1 MSEALGGIDIGRV
14 MSSDGPIVKCV
25 LLRTTQASSTS
36 SEATVSE
43 MSIREIKQE
52 LESFG
57 VDTSKFVEKPDLQ
70 NALTEARMNS
80 KKPAG
85 SNDDDGKDGGSND
98 DYTFRGE
105 SVPLLKYMEEI
116 EVDTTP
122 KKSMVAQVLGGDFTF
137 LGQYEDEGIMVMVRR
152 PDWEDEDSSFDESD
166 IPPVNPHPLQPPF
179 DEVEVRGDILL
190 IRVAETAEEL
200 DDDDDNE
207 EEEES
212 EEKAGD
218 EQNEE
223 ASDLKPA
230 AVETEEGNEE
240 KVVSVPAND
249 DFFLDYSM
257 EEYLKFASRTDVEG
271 PPILEESDESAE
283 EENEEEAGVSK
294 ADGDEDEDY
303 DPEVDELS
311 DEEFDDEE
319 HQVGMM
325 NLILG
330 QILRKF
336 HEENG
341 RGPDTLELLEM
352 RKALADRLGVEVP
365 PVDEEA
371 CDWDKKAPTPKKGET
386 PKKVVVAEE
395 KNECETIPR
404 EVNNLFGSEND
415 EEAAEEQD
423 EFSGLKRPVKM
434 IYGEEGEE
442 GEEDDDDIQ
451 HHSKKA
457 KLDVCEE
464 SGKEGEVA
472 A

>member
-1 MSEALGGIDIGRV
+1 MSDALAGIDIGRV

-25 LLRTTQASSTS
+25 LLRTQASSP
-36 SEATVSE
+36 SEANVND
-43 MSIREIKQE
+43 MSIRDMKRE
-52 LESFG
+52 LESLG
-57 VDTSKFVEKPDLQ
+57 VDTSQFVEKPDMQ

-80 KKPAG
+80 KKPA
-85 SNDDDGKDGGSND
+85 SNNEDGGND
-98 DYTFRGE
+98 KYIFRGE
-105 SVPLLKYMEEI
+105 SVPLLRYMEEI

-200 DDDDDNE
+200 DDDDDDEKNDHDDEEDE
-207 EEEES
+207 EEENDEES
-212 EEKAGD
+212 KKQGEVVT
-218 EQNEE
+218 
-223 ASDLKPA
+223 DLKPA
-230 AVETEEGNEE
+230 AVGEKESHEE
-240 KVVSVPAND
+240 KQVSVPAND

-283 EENEEEAGVSK
+283 EDDEGEAGESK
-294 ADGDEDEDY
+294 DEDY

-311 DEEFDDEE
+311 DEEYDDEE

-371 CDWDKKAPTPKKGET
+371 CDWDKKAPTPKKPT

-395 KNECETIPR
+395 KNECETFPR
-404 EVNNLFGSEND
+404 EVNNLFASEND
-415 EEAAEEQD
+415 EEAAGEQD
-423 EFSGLKRPVKM
+423 DSSGLKRSVEM
-434 IYGEEGEE
+434 IYGEQ
-442 GEEDDDDIQ
+442 GEEDDADIQ
-451 HHSKKA
+451 HQSKKA
-457 KLDVCEE
+457 NLCKE

>member
-1 MSEALGGIDIGRV
+1 MSEALSGIDIGRV
-14 MSSDGPIVKCV
+14 MSSDGPTVKCV
-25 LLRTTQASSTS
+25 LLRTQANSPSD
-36 SEATVSE
+36 AKVSE
-43 MSIREIKQE
+43 MSIREMKQE

-57 VDTSKFVEKPDLQ
+57 VDTSQFVEKLDLQ
-70 NALTEARMNS
+70 EALTEARMNT
-80 KKPAG
+80 KQPD
-85 SNDDDGKDGGSND
+85 NEE
-98 DYTFRGE
+98 YIFRGE
-105 SVPLLKYMEEI
+105 PVPLRSYMEEI

-122 KKSMVAQVLGGDFTF
+122 KKSMVAQILGGDFTF

-179 DEVEVRGDILL
+179 DDVEVRGDILL
-190 IRVAETAEEL
+190 IKVAETAEEL
-200 DDDDDNE
+200 DADSDDNNDDDDNDDE
-207 EEEES
+207 EI
-212 EEKAGD
+212 K
-218 EQNEE
+218 EQGEIS
-223 ASDLKPA
+223 SDLKPA
-230 AVETEEGNEE
+230 AVEEKEECA
-240 KVVSVPAND
+240 KKLDSVPANE

-257 EEYLKFASRTDVEG
+257 EEYLKYASRTDVEG
-271 PPILEESDESAE
+271 PPMLDESEASCE
-283 EENEEEAGVSK
+283 EEDEEEVGTLK
-294 ADGDEDEDY
+294 DDGGEDKDEDY
-303 DPEVDELS
+303 DPEVEEMS
-311 DEEFDDEE
+311 DEEYDDEE

-365 PVDEEA
+365 PVDEDA
-371 CDWDKKAPTPKKGET
+371 CDWDKKAPTPKKPT

-395 KNECETIPR
+395 RNECETFPR
-404 EVNNLFGSEND
+404 EVNNLFASEND
-415 EEAAEEQD
+415 EDTADADGQD
-423 EFSGLKRPVKM
+423 ESSGLKRPVEM

-442 GEEDDDDIQ
+442 DDDVQ
-451 HHSKKA
+451 HQSKKA
-457 KLDVCEE
+457 NLCEE

>member
-1 MSEALGGIDIGRV
+1 
-14 MSSDGPIVKCV
+14 
-25 LLRTTQASSTS
+25 
-36 SEATVSE
+36 
-43 MSIREIKQE
+43 
-52 LESFG
+52 
-57 VDTSKFVEKPDLQ
+57 
-70 NALTEARMNS
+70 MNS

-85 SNDDDGKDGGSND
+85 CKDDDGKDGGNNE
-98 DYTFRGE
+98 YTFRGE
-105 SVPLLKYMEEI
+105 SVPLLRYMEEI

-200 DDDDDNE
+200 DDDDDDKNDDGDDDNDKE
-207 EEEES
+207 EVESEVKES
-212 EEKAGD
+212 EEQG
-218 EQNEE
+218 EE

-240 KVVSVPAND
+240 KLSVPAND

-283 EENEEEAGVSK
+283 EENEEEAGESK
-294 ADGDEDEDY
+294 AGGDEDEDY

-371 CDWDKKAPTPKKGET
+371 CDWDKKAPTPKKGDT

-415 EEAAEEQD
+415 EEAAGGED
-423 EFSGLKRPVKM
+423 ESSGLKRPVEM

-442 GEEDDDDIQ
+442 NDDDIQ
-451 HHSKKA
+451 HQSKKA
-457 KLDVCEE
+457 NLEVCEE

>member
-25 LLRTTQASSTS
+25 ILRTQASSP
-36 SEATVSE
+36 SEANVND
-43 MSIREIKQE
+43 MSIREMKQE
-52 LESFG
+52 LESLG
-57 VDTSKFVEKPDLQ
+57 VDTSQFVEKPDMQ

-80 KKPAG
+80 KKPA
-85 SNDDDGKDGGSND
+85 STNDEKDGGND
-98 DYTFRGE
+98 EYTFRGE
-105 SVPLLKYMEEI
+105 SVPLLRYMEEI
-116 EVDTTP
+116 EIDTTP
-122 KKSMVAQVLGGDFTF
+122 KKSMVKQVLGGDFTF

-152 PDWEDEDSSFDESD
+152 PDWEDEESSFDESE

-179 DEVEVRGDILL
+179 DEAEVRGDILL

-200 DDDDDNE
+200 DEDDDEKNDNDDEEGEEENE
-207 EEEES
+207 ED
-212 EEKAGD
+212 KK
-218 EQNEE
+218 EQGEVS
-223 ASDLKPA
+223 SDLKPA
-230 AVETEEGNEE
+230 AAEE
-240 KVVSVPAND
+240 KESHEEKQVSVPTND
-249 DFFLDYSM
+249 DFFLDYTM

-271 PPILEESDESAE
+271 PPILEESEESAE
-283 EENEEEAGVSK
+283 EDNEEEAG
-294 ADGDEDEDY
+294 DGDY
-303 DPEVDELS
+303 DPEADELS
-311 DEEFDDEE
+311 DEEYDDEE

-371 CDWDKKAPTPKKGET
+371 CDWDKKAPTPKQPT

-395 KNECETIPR
+395 KNECETYPR
-404 EVNNLFGSEND
+404 EVNNLFANEND
-415 EEAAEEQD
+415 EEASGEQD
-423 EFSGLKRPVKM
+423 DSSGLKRPVEM
-434 IYGEEGEE
+434 IYGDQ
-442 GEEDDDDIQ
+442 GEEDDADNQ
-451 HHSKKA
+451 HQSKKA
-457 KLDVCEE
+457 NLCEE

>member
-1 MSEALGGIDIGRV
+1 MSDALSGIDIGRV
-14 MSSDGPIVKCV
+14 MSSDGPTVKCV
-25 LLRTTQASSTS
+25 ILRT
-36 SEATVSE
+36 EANDSPIDGKACE
-43 MSIREIKQE
+43 MSIREMKQE

-57 VDTSKFVEKPDLQ
+57 VDTSQFVEKSDLLE
-70 NALTEARMNS
+70 ALTEARMNS
-80 KKPAG
+80 KKPA
-85 SNDDDGKDGGSND
+85 NNDGKDDNGE
-98 DYTFRGE
+98 YTFRGE
-105 SVPLLKYMEEI
+105 PVPLMGYMEEI
-116 EVDTTP
+116 AVDTTP
-122 KKSMVAQVLGGDFTF
+122 KKSMVAQILGGDFTF

-179 DEVEVRGDILL
+179 DELEVRGDILL

-200 DDDDDNE
+200 DADNDDNDDD
-207 EEEES
+207 EES
-212 EEKAGD
+212 KERGEI
-218 EQNEE
+218 

-230 AVETEEGNEE
+230 AVEEE
-240 KVVSVPAND
+240 KEEPSEKLVSVPANE

-271 PPILEESDESAE
+271 PPILDESEESSE
-283 EENEEEAGVSK
+283 EENEEEAGTSK
-294 ADGDEDEDY
+294 AGGGEDRDEDY
-303 DPEVDELS
+303 DPEVEELS
-311 DEEFDDEE
+311 DEEYDDEE

-365 PVDEEA
+365 PVDEDA
-371 CDWDKKAPTPKKGET
+371 CDWDKKAPTPKKPT

-395 KNECETIPR
+395 RNECETFPR
-404 EVNNLFGSEND
+404 EVNNLFASEND
-415 EEAAEEQD
+415 EETADADVDTDGQD
-423 EFSGLKRPVKM
+423 ESSGLKRPVEL
-434 IYGEEGEE
+434 IYGEE
-442 GEEDDDDIQ
+442 GEEDDDDDIQ
-451 HHSKKA
+451 HQSKKA
-457 KLDVCEE
+457 CEE
-464 SGKEGEVA
+464 SGSKEGEVA

>member
-14 MSSDGPIVKCV
+14 MSSDGPIVNEDDV
-25 LLRTTQASSTS
+25 N
-36 SEATVSE
+36 E
-43 MSIREIKQE
+43 MSIREMKQE

-57 VDTSKFVEKPDLQ
+57 VDTSQFVEKPDLR
-70 NALTEARMNS
+70 NALTEARLNS
-80 KKPAG
+80 KKPA
-85 SNDDDGKDGGSND
+85 SSDGKDGGND
-98 DYTFRGE
+98 EYTFRGE
-105 SVPLLKYMEEI
+105 SVPLLRYMEEI

-179 DEVEVRGDILL
+179 DEIEVRGDILL

-200 DDDDDNE
+200 DVMNDNDDE
-207 EEEES
+207 EEEDS
-212 EEKAGD
+212 K
-218 EQNEE
+218 EQGEIV
-223 ASDLKPA
+223 SDLKPA
-230 AVETEEGNEE
+230 AAEE
-240 KVVSVPAND
+240 KEEHEEKLVSVPAND
-249 DFFLDYSM
+249 EFFLDYSK

-271 PPILEESDESAE
+271 PPILEESEESSE
-283 EENEEEAGVSK
+283 EENEEEAGTAK

-303 DPEVDELS
+303 DPEVEELS
-311 DEEFDDEE
+311 DEEYDDEE

-371 CDWDKKAPTPKKGET
+371 CDWDKKAPTPKKPT

-395 KNECETIPR
+395 RNECETFPR
-404 EVNNLFGSEND
+404 EASNLFPSEND
-415 EEAAEEQD
+415 EEAVDDQD
-423 EFSGLKRPVKM
+423 ESSGLKRPVEM
-434 IYGEEGEE
+434 IYGEQD
-442 GEEDDDDIQ
+442 EEDDDDIQ
-451 HHSKKA
+451 HQSKKA
-457 KLDVCEE
+457 SLCKE

>member
-1 MSEALGGIDIGRV
+1 MCETLGSIDIARV
-14 MSSDGPIVKCV
+14 MSSDGPTVKCV
-25 LLRTTQASSTS
+25 LLRTQPNSPSDAK
-36 SEATVSE
+36 VRE
-43 MSIREIKQE
+43 MSISELKQE

-57 VDTSKFVEKPDLQ
+57 VDTSLFVEKIDLQ
-70 NALTEARMNS
+70 EALTEARMNS
-80 KKPAG
+80 KQPA
-85 SNDDDGKDGGSND
+85 ND
-98 DYTFRGE
+98 DYNEEYIFRGE
-105 SVPLLKYMEEI
+105 PVPLRRFVEEI

-152 PDWEDEDSSFDESD
+152 PHWEDEDSSFDESD

-179 DEVEVRGDILL
+179 DDVEVRGDILL
-190 IRVAETAEEL
+190 IKVAETAEEL
-200 DDDDDNE
+200 DADSDENIDA
-207 EEEES
+207 
-212 EEKAGD
+212 EKSNKQG
-218 EQNEE
+218 EVE
-223 ASDLKPA
+223 SDLKPPA
-230 AVETEEGNEE
+230 AVEEKEEHAE
-240 KVVSVPAND
+240 KLVSVPVNE

-271 PPILEESDESAE
+271 PPILDESEASSDE
-283 EENEEEAGVSK
+283 EENEEEDGTSK
-294 ADGDEDEDY
+294 ADEDEEKDEDY
-303 DPEVDELS
+303 DPEVEELS
-311 DEEFDDEE
+311 DEEYDDEE

-365 PVDEEA
+365 PVDEDA
-371 CDWDKKAPTPKKGET
+371 CDWDKKAPTPKKPT

-395 KNECETIPR
+395 RNECETFPR
-404 EVNNLFGSEND
+404 EVNNLFASEND
-415 EEAAEEQD
+415 EEAADDDGRNE
-423 EFSGLKRPVKM
+423 SGLKRPVEM

-442 GEEDDDDIQ
+442 DDDVQ
-451 HHSKKA
+451 HPSKKA
-457 KLDVCEE
+457 NLCEE

>member
-25 LLRTTQASSTS
+25 LLRTQAGNP
-36 SEATVSE
+36 SEDDVNE
-43 MSIREIKQE
+43 MSIREMKQE

-57 VDTSKFVEKPDLQ
+57 VDTSQFVEKPDLR
-70 NALTEARMNS
+70 NALTEARLNS
-80 KKPAG
+80 KKPA
-85 SNDDDGKDGGSND
+85 SSDGKDGGND
-98 DYTFRGE
+98 EYTFRGE
-105 SVPLLKYMEEI
+105 SVPLLRYMEEI

-152 PDWEDEDSSFDESD
+152 PDWEDEESSFDESD

-200 DDDDDNE
+200 DADGDDDGDEKNDNDE
-207 EEEES
+207 EKNDNDEEEES
-212 EEKAGD
+212 K
-218 EQNEE
+218 EQGEIV
-223 ASDLKPA
+223 SDLKPA
-230 AVETEEGNEE
+230 AAEE
-240 KVVSVPAND
+240 KEEHEEKLVSVPAND
-249 DFFLDYSM
+249 EFFLDYSK

-271 PPILEESDESAE
+271 PPILEESEESSE
-283 EENEEEAGVSK
+283 EENEEEAGTAK

-303 DPEVDELS
+303 DPEVEELS
-311 DEEFDDEE
+311 DEEYDDEE

-371 CDWDKKAPTPKKGET
+371 CDWDKKAPTPKKPT

-395 KNECETIPR
+395 RNECETFPR
-404 EVNNLFGSEND
+404 EASNLFPSEND
-415 EEAAEEQD
+415 EEAVDDQD
-423 EFSGLKRPVKM
+423 ESSGLKRPVEM
-434 IYGEEGEE
+434 IYGEQD
-442 GEEDDDDIQ
+442 EEDDDDIQ
-451 HHSKKA
+451 HQSKKA
-457 KLDVCEE
+457 SLCKE